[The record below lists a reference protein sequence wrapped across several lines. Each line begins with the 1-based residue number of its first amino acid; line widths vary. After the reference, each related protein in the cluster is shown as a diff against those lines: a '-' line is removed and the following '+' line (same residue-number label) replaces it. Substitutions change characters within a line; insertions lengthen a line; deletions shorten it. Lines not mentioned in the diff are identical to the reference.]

1 MSSRGLSSNSAI
13 WLLIGIANSF
23 QQRSN
28 TWRRIMSLK
37 EVAAILNCPVMSGST
52 IFGTVQKGRKL
63 NLAG

>member
-1 MSSRGLSSNSAI
+1 
-13 WLLIGIANSF
+13 
-23 QQRSN
+23 
-28 TWRRIMSLK
+28 MSLK